1 MANSNLRF
9 NRDEINDELQK
20 KGVVT
25 REITPSPNF
34 MTILE
39 SVGYRTSEA
48 LSDITDNS
56 VDAEATKIIT
66 YFSKENNKP
75 YIVIGD
81 NGTGMEPDVL
91 FGALVLGANEFDLG
105 NKVKNGGS
113 LGKYGTGMKSSI
125 LSLKGIAT
133 IITKADGGEMVKTE
147 YHRGTVQEYF
157 DKNNA
162 WGISIEKA
170 NKEDRELFEQYTEGS
185 EHGTVIKIH
194 NIERFK
200 DVQSIR
206 NTMIKTYARYFHRFI
221 TSGVKIVVND
231 AIIEPIDLSGYEVPF
246 TLNGESHS
254 SKQLG
259 TDREWDNLTY
269 IDKHGVKHKDGYL
282 RYRAF
287 LLPQQDV
294 LFESAWIDK
303 FDWTI
308 GQQGICIYRGNRMI
322 QSRGWLGLSA
332 GRPQLNRFRVELDF
346 NGDLDGLMNP
356 TFTKISVDP
365 DGSILKLI
373 DGVLKRDIATATEI
387 FNAAS
392 NNSNKI
398 SKSLNQLAKRFSNWA
413 KNNANL
419 LPKIPKTSSKIKLNR
434 KPRTTTHT
442 VTGKKMK
449 TVGDRLRFIFDDQ
462 IYDGSFYKTE
472 TSGRYNNCLDI
483 YWNINHVMVKK
494 FVEKADPYTLSPL
507 VCMIWG
513 EHFGKECNK
522 PDSSAK
528 KLNEFNEMWDR
539 IQVDKGNWLAKM
551 YPTTPKV

>member
-66 YFSKENNKP
+66 YFDKENNKP

-170 NKEDRELFEQYTEGS
+170 NKEVSELFEQYTEGS

-419 LPKIPKTSSKIKLNR
+419 LPKIPKTSSKIKL
-434 KPRTTTHT
+434 
-442 VTGKKMK
+442 
-449 TVGDRLRFIFDDQ
+449 
-462 IYDGSFYKTE
+462 
-472 TSGRYNNCLDI
+472 
-483 YWNINHVMVKK
+483 VKK
-494 FVEKADPYTLSPL
+494 
-507 VCMIWG
+507 
-513 EHFGKECNK
+513 
-522 PDSSAK
+522 
-528 KLNEFNEMWDR
+528 
-539 IQVDKGNWLAKM
+539 
-551 YPTTPKV
+551 